1 MKPPDALTP
10 DDPDEWMDH
19 ARSDLRLAGN
29 RLPEVRLEHLCFH
42 AQQAAEKAIKALMI
56 RRGME
61 FPYVH
66 DLRALLS
73 LLADAGEE
81 IPDAV
86 ELSDQLTP
94 YAAATRYPGIAERVT
109 EEDHAEALDLAERVV
124 HWVQQR
130 L

>member
-1 MKPPDALTP
+1 MTRPDALDP
-10 DDPDEWMDH
+10 DDPEEWMDH
-19 ARSDLRLAGN
+19 ARSDLRLAEN

-56 RRGME
+56 RRGVD

-73 LLADAGEE
+73 LLADAGDE
-81 IPDAV
+81 IPAAV
-86 ELSDQLTP
+86 ELSGQLTP

-109 EEDHAEALDLAERVV
+109 EEDYVEAVRLAERVV
-124 HWVQQR
+124 RWVSGR